1 MIAFFFYVADLLR
14 GEDLEDLG
22 ETCVESSG
30 VFVFCVS
37 QVEGRAGQWE
47 SHGWGAMSLIDDGF
61 HNFFEEPHVH
71 PSRVLIFLYEHLVR
85 RCTDISRPYDA
96 PTAAVAVGAVTL
108 FSARRPAQARP
119 DRTKGTRHT
128 WVVQSS

>member
-37 QVEGRAGQWE
+37 QVEGRDVLNRRRI
-47 SHGWGAMSLIDDGF
+47 SYS
-61 HNFFEEPHVH
+61 NFFEEPHVH
-71 PSRVLIFLYEHLVR
+71 PSRVLIFLYEHLVSLQSSEDVR
-85 RCTDISRPYDA
+85 TS
-96 PTAAVAVGAVTL
+96 
-108 FSARRPAQARP
+108 P
-119 DRTKGTRHT
+119 DRTTHLPLL
-128 WVVQSS
+128 